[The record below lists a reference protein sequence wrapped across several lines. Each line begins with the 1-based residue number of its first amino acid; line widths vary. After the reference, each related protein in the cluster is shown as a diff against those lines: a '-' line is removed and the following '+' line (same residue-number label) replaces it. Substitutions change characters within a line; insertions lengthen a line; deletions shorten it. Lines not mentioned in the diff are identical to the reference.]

1 MNDFAERIA
10 SLIHHDDGLDA
21 MSKISGLSPDEL
33 KHAVANEI
41 SEGIDEGLRTAVD
54 IFVERVAK
62 AGSPRAS
69 TLASTR
75 LIHRQMMTAAALAAI
90 TAAAATGDH
99 KEALEWL
106 PEKFGDYLRTCAET
120 FKKAFR

>member
-33 KHAVANEI
+33 KHAVAKEI
-41 SEGIDEGLRTAVD
+41 SEGLRTAVD